1 MGAGSRCCTLQK
13 PSQGYLLLSVC
24 KSDAQER
31 SEKMIAEE
39 LIAEDTEQEAW
50 EQMRAEWYAVHE
62 TPEAKI
68 ALRDVD

>member
-1 MGAGSRCCTLQK
+1 M
-13 PSQGYLLLSVC
+13 LSVC